1 MKREK
6 IDIHTMKM
14 IVQTPHF
21 TADKKLTDLVRRA
34 VGKLAPL
41 SDRIIEAQVCLRI
54 GNTSTDENK
63 FCELKI
69 VIPGND
75 MFAARHGSTFE
86 DTIYRSVEAVRHQIE
101 RWKGSGNDYQLSAS
115 IFPPEIEET

>member
-1 MKREK
+1 
-6 IDIHTMKM
+6 MKM
-14 IVQTPHF
+14 IIQTPHF

-41 SDRIIEAQVCLRI
+41 SDRIIEAQVCLKI
-54 GNTSTDENK
+54 GKSGTDENK

-75 MFAARHGSTFE
+75 LFASRHGSTFE
-86 DTIYRSVEAVRHQIE
+86 DAVNSSVGAVRHQIE
-101 RWKGSGNDYQLSAS
+101 RWKESGSDYQPSAS
-115 IFPPEIEET
+115 IVPPELEGT